1 MGLLVAFACKAISNG
16 HTVRDVKAG
25 RKTPCP
31 HLIKVQTFNLEEV
44 VEKINVIRACKTC
57 FLF

>member
-1 MGLLVAFACKAISNG
+1 MGLACGICLQCLSNG
-16 HTVRDVKAG
+16 HTVRDVKAC

-44 VEKINVIRACKTC
+44 GGKINVIRACKTC